1 MKGKRSILVVDDD
14 VNHSKTLADILKVK
28 GYDTTVAGTGAEAIA
43 AAARSPISLA
53 LIDLMLPDMGGI
65 EVMASIKVIWPLC
78 EVIILTGHA
87 SMDTA
92 IEATKQGA
100 YSYLLKPYQMDDLL
114 RNIAHGVE
122 RHQTQEELLRLAS
135 FPQLHPSPVIE
146 LNPAGEVTYAN
157 PAAEKAFPR
166 LTAMGLRH
174 PLLNGLTG
182 PIADLR
188 QSRKQGEISH
198 VAELD
203 GATYELHISYPRNV
217 NLIRIYVTDITQRR
231 LAEAQLRKL
240 SQVVEQSPE
249 AIDITDLQGNYE
261 YVNEACVQATGYS
274 REELIGQ
281 NPRILQS
288 GKTPQA
294 AYDDLWKELN
304 QGRAWK
310 GEFITRRKD
319 GSEYVEL
326 ATISPIRQPDGRI
339 SHYAAVKEDVT
350 EKKRMA
356 EELERHRHNLEHLV
370 EQRTV
375 ELVAARKVAEAA
387 TQAKSTFLANM
398 SHEIR
403 TPLNAIIGFTELL
416 RRNVRDPD
424 QQDKLGKV
432 AGAAEHLLGVVND
445 ILDISK
451 IESGKL
457 ALEETDF
464 VLADVVDNIA
474 SMVVADV
481 LEKRLAFRTD
491 ISALPALVCGDRT
504 RISQTLLNYVSN
516 AVKFTDTGTIALT
529 AQVVEEDAQSM
540 LVRFEVS
547 DTGIGLSADA
557 RARVFSEFE
566 QVDNSA
572 TRKYGGTGLGLA
584 VNRKLAGLMGG
595 DVGVESTPDVGS
607 TFWITMRL
615 GKSSQK
621 LNRERAKD
629 SSDRPGY
636 RSPYAQNT
644 PWAILFA
651 DDEPLSQEIVR
662 EFLRDAGL
670 SLDIANNG
678 SEAVDMAARRRYDL
692 ILMDMQMPM
701 MGGLEATNKI
711 RKLPGYGKTPILAV
725 TANAFAEDRVK
736 CFEAGMNGFVAKP
749 FHSEGLLDALWQWL
763 LPRHL

>member
-1 MKGKRSILVVDDD
+1 MKGKRRILVVDDD
-14 VNHSKTLADILKVK
+14 VNHSKTLADILRAK
-28 GYDTTVAGTGAEAIA
+28 GYDPAIAGTGTDAIGAAEQGAF
-43 AAARSPISLA
+43 SLA
-53 LIDLMLPDMGGI
+53 LIDLMLPDMDGI
-65 EVMASIKVIWPLC
+65 DVMARIKGIFPLC

-92 IEATKQGA
+92 IEATRQGA

-114 RNIAHGVE
+114 RNISHGVE
-122 RHQTQEELLRLAS
+122 RHETQEEILRLAS

-146 LNPAGEVTYAN
+146 LNSAGDVTYAN
-157 PAAEKAFPR
+157 PAADKAFPN

-174 PLLNGLTG
+174 PLLNGLSG
-182 PIADLR
+182 PISDLR
-188 QSRKQGEISH
+188 QSAQHGEVSH
-198 VAELD
+198 VAEVD
-203 GATYELHISYPRNV
+203 GATYELHISYPRDV

-231 LAEAQLRKL
+231 MAEEQLRKL

-249 AIDITDLQGNYE
+249 TIVITDLQGNYE
-261 YVNEACVQATGYS
+261 YVNEACVRATGFT
-274 REELIGQ
+274 REELIGR

-288 GKTPQA
+288 GKTPRTTF
-294 AYDDLWKELN
+294 DDLWKELN

-310 GEFITRRKD
+310 GEFLNKRKD

-326 ATISPIRQPDGRI
+326 ATIAPIRQPDGRI
-339 SHYAAVKEDVT
+339 THYAAVKEDVT
-350 EKKRMA
+350 EKKRMT
-356 EELERHRHNLEHLV
+356 EELERHRHHLEHLV
-370 EQRTV
+370 EQRTT
-375 ELVAARKVAEAA
+375 ELVAAKKVAEAA

-416 RRNVRDPD
+416 QRNARDAD
-424 QQDKLGKV
+424 QQDKLSKV
-432 AGAAEHLLGVVND
+432 SGAAEHLLGVVND

-457 ALEETDF
+457 VLEEADF
-464 VLADVVDNIA
+464 APAAVVDNIA

-481 LEKRLAFRTD
+481 LEKGLAFRTD
-491 ISALPALVCGDRT
+491 ISALPARVCGDRT

-516 AVKFTDTGTIALT
+516 AVKFTDTGTIVLSAHI
-529 AQVVEEDAQSM
+529 VEEDAQSM

-547 DTGIGLSADA
+547 DTGIGLSPEA

-595 DVGVESTPDVGS
+595 EVGVDSTPDVGS
-607 TFWITMRL
+607 TFWITIRL
-615 GKSSQK
+615 GKSIQQPSQDQSK
-621 LNRERAKD
+621 VT
-629 SSDRPGY
+629 SDRSARRLPFGQKP
-636 RSPYAQNT
+636 S
-644 PWAILFA
+644 WAILLA

-678 SEAVDMAARRRYDL
+678 AEAVHMAAHRRYDL

-701 MGGLEATNKI
+701 MGGLEATGRI
-711 RKLPGYGKTPILAV
+711 RQLPGYGKTPILAI

-749 FHSEGLLDALWQWL
+749 FHSEGLFEALWEWL